1 MKVEVLLKVD
11 IYNLDI
17 NPLLKKYPTL
27 RMYLSEF
34 KRTKD
39 GMFIS
44 PAELIRVEGK
54 KDTVDSDSIDLRNAL
69 LDWSFNENYDFERE
83 HPTEGKIHEVG
94 DAKDFWSEHPEGFKF
109 KFYKLCEL

>member
-44 PAELIRVEGK
+44 PATLIRVEGK
-54 KDTVDSDSIDLRNAL
+54 KGYCRLRL
-69 LDWSFNENYDFERE
+69 Y
-83 HPTEGKIHEVG
+83 
-94 DAKDFWSEHPEGFKF
+94 
-109 KFYKLCEL
+109 